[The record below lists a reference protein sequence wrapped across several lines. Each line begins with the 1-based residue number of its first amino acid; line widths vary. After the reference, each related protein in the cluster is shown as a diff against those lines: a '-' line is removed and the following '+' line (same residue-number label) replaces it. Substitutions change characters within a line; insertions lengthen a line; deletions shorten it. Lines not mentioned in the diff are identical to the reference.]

1 VIYWWPYQEDHE
13 DVLTS
18 ELKKHILEL
27 LKSPEYKGNK
37 FSSLTITQIERS
49 YLDQYKGILPPPPA
63 NVRMALLTALDEL
76 VYSGVLVC
84 WREDWKVEEKE
95 PSTVVPE
102 LWPHLYFLKPGVK
115 KDPLGG
121 E

>member
-1 VIYWWPYQEDHE
+1 VIYWWPYPWDHE
-13 DVLTS
+13 DILTDA
-18 ELKKHILEL
+18 LKSHILEL
-27 LKSPEYKGNK
+27 LESPEYKGNK

-49 YLDQYKGILPPPPA
+49 FLDQCEGIFPPPPA

-76 VYSGVLVC
+76 VYRGVLVC
-84 WREDWKVEEKE
+84 WRGNWKEEE
-95 PSTVVPE
+95 PPTVVPE

-115 KDPLGG
+115 KDPLGR